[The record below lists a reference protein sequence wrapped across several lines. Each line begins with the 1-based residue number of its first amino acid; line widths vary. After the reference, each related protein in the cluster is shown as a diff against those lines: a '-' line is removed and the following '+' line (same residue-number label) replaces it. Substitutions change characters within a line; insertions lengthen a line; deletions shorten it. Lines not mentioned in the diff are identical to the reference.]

1 MVKKS
6 QEVEWDAEEYIVQEH
21 NTLWFILLAI
31 ITVVL
36 CGLSIWLGNWTFLA
50 VVIVSVAAIL
60 VRIFMPPRKIH
71 YSMSDVDLLED
82 KTLHKFSD
90 FKSFAILK
98 EGAHYSAILIPK
110 KRLAL
115 QVKVYFPEKNGEAI
129 VDMLGAKLPMT
140 EPKLDFLDKIVK
152 FLRI

>member
-6 QEVEWDAEEYIVQEH
+6 EEVEWDAEEYIVQEH